1 LLYDKTLER
10 PRNSLLLKKLK
21 EPSKLDCLNNSK
33 QHTKHFMS
41 TSPLKEFDYFI
52 AWIIFN
58 SAALIGG
65 AILGAIGGAAIGV
78 VLTVMGVSKEMI
90 VIAGAIVGFILGLP
104 VSYLCFRLIVDKFI
118 VQKIQPPALVK
129 P

>member
-1 LLYDKTLER
+1 
-10 PRNSLLLKKLK
+10 
-21 EPSKLDCLNNSK
+21 
-33 QHTKHFMS
+33 MS

>member
-1 LLYDKTLER
+1 
-10 PRNSLLLKKLK
+10 
-21 EPSKLDCLNNSK
+21 
-33 QHTKHFMS
+33 MS

-52 AWIIFN
+52 AWIIFHF
-58 SAALIGG
+58 AALIGG
-65 AILGAIGGAAIGV
+65 VILGAIGGAAIGV